1 MKIGIQR
8 TLQSMGAACA
18 THCTAFAF
26 IPTLM
31 QEPASQ
37 IITIVSPCSLDGVW
51 LGVRSFPAG
60 ANASG
65 DLQCINSA
73 SLDINVPY
81 TVNISGCGALCA

>member
-1 MKIGIQR
+1 
-8 TLQSMGAACA
+8 
-18 THCTAFAF
+18 
-26 IPTLM
+26 M
-31 QEPASQ
+31 QERASQ

-60 ANASG
+60 ANTSG

-81 TVNISGCGALCA
+81 TVNISGCGALSA